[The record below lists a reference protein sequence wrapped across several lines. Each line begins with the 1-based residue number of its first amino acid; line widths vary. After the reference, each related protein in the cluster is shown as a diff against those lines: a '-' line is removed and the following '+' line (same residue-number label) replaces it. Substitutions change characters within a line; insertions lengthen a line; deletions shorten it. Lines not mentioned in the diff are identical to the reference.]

1 MMNTMINKK
10 LSTEE
15 LEMVN
20 GGSDITFVQSAK
32 LLYGWFTD
40 DPEAIVTLRL
50 LAQFDK
56 SQSEKEGSRR

>member
-1 MMNTMINKK
+1 MMNKELKMK
-10 LSTEE
+10 E

-20 GGSDITFVQSAK
+20 GGSDIWFVQSAK

-40 DPEAIVTLRL
+40 DPESVVTLRL

-56 SQSEKEGSRR
+56 SQSEKEDSRR